1 MVIQKIESTSSE
13 VPKALALVWQTFL
26 EFEAPDYSE
35 QGIQEFK
42 EFIALSTIRNKLA
55 NEELVLW
62 GFYEEKKLLGVIAVR
77 ENNHISLLFVDKD
90 HHYKGIARKL
100 CEAAVDYSLKKG
112 NKRITVNSSPYAVTA
127 YHKLGFT
134 PTDKEQSING
144 IRFLPM
150 ERLLRDKSVNNKK
163 G

>member
-62 GFYEEKKLLGVIAVR
+62 GFLRRKEAVR
-77 ENNHISLLFVDKD
+77 C
-90 HHYKGIARKL
+90 YCR
-100 CEAAVDYSLKKG
+100 
-112 NKRITVNSSPYAVTA
+112 
-127 YHKLGFT
+127 
-134 PTDKEQSING
+134 
-144 IRFLPM
+144 
-150 ERLLRDKSVNNKK
+150 
-163 G
+163 